1 MTHTRTTGGRKTA
14 TDGKCATAPPLTRT
28 ASTEMTI
35 QWPGMRARGQP
46 CRYNDRSV
54 QRFPLYHSIPH
65 DVAMS
70 WQVCNRSL
78 LRASQKSE
86 VKQRSP
92 SCKLKGI
99 EKHLHSGE
107 THDGL
112 YYTVSQE
119 PIRPKPARRADAIA
133 LPGVPTGGGWSK
145 GAMET
150 LCILLRRNRSLYLLV
165 IIPSSCSC
173 NTNASL

>member
-14 TDGKCATAPPLTRT
+14 TDEKCATAPPLTRA

-35 QWPGMRARGQP
+35 QWPGMGARGQP
-46 CRYNDRSV
+46 CRYDDRSV

-78 LRASQKSE
+78 LRTSQKSE
-86 VKQRSP
+86 VKKRSQ
-92 SCKLKGI
+92 SCKMKGI
-99 EKHLHSGE
+99 EKHLHSGT

-119 PIRPKPARRADAIA
+119 PRRPKPARRADAIA

-145 GAMET
+145 GARET

-165 IIPSSCSC
+165 IIPSSS
-173 NTNASL
+173 